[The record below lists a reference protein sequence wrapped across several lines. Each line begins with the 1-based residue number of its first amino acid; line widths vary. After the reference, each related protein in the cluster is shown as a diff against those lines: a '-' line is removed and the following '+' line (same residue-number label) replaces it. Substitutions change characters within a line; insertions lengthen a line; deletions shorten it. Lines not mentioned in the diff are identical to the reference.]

1 MKQDRVLSLI
11 GLATKA
17 GKCASGEFMTENETK
32 SGKDVYKRQGRKSTC
47 MMTRHWR
54 NTEKRMT
61 ADLRF
66 RDTKVLEKWMRI
78 SFGKRR

>member
-1 MKQDRVLSLI
+1 
-11 GLATKA
+11 
-17 GKCASGEFMTENETK
+17 
-32 SGKDVYKRQGRKSTC
+32 
-47 MMTRHWR
+47 MMTRHRR